1 MPALIEME
9 EAPQTQPSSE
19 PTFSVI
25 QQEVELDV
33 DFRTRQVSGWTEL
46 TIEPHSKDLRS
57 IKLCS
62 RGIAVRNVTVEGKH
76 PAAAVQYFDPY
87 NGLRVRETYT
97 VHQHHQIREN
107 IDAALKDPP
116 EPNLIITLPKQV
128 RVRQVSMHDSV
139 TKAQASS
146 VTPGGLLETPAPKG
160 ADDGEP
166 MFVPITIRM
175 AFTVEDSRHAL
186 HWVGLQ
192 EGDNRYPHVY
202 TTASSIPGIPS
213 SFAFPCVGTPS
224 SRCSWRLTVQC
235 PRTLGDVG
243 RKGPSDVVLST
254 STSTLVSED
263 SDMPDVESLDGD
275 DYFGSTLMEEEKD
288 RELVVI
294 GSGFMED
301 SDVSYSATSTIPYLT
316 NDRLLSNT
324 TLRKE
329 NGSSIVKPLWLH
341 ITLAS

>member
-9 EAPQTQPSSE
+9 EAPQDQPPSE

-33 DFRTRQVSGWTEL
+33 DFRTRQVTGWTEL
-46 TIEPHSKDLRS
+46 TIEPHSKDLRL

-76 PAAAVQYFDPY
+76 PAAAVQYYDPY
-87 NGLRVRETYT
+87 NGLRVRETYG

-128 RVRQVSMHDSV
+128 RVRQVSLLDSGI
-139 TKAQASS
+139 KAQAPS
-146 VTPGGLLETPAPKG
+146 TTAGGLVETPAPKG

-166 MFVPITIRM
+166 MFVPITVRM

-186 HWVGLQ
+186 HWAGLQ
-192 EGDNRYPHVY
+192 DGDNRYPHVY
-202 TTASSIPGIPS
+202 TTASAIPGIPS

-224 SRCSWRLTVQC
+224 SRCSWRLTIQC
-235 PRTLGDVG
+235 PRTLGDIG
-243 RKGPSDVVLST
+243 RKGPSNVVSSNAPHAQTNGT
-254 STSTLVSED
+254 SASNIAAED
-263 SDMPDVESLDGD
+263 ADMPDVESVDGD

-288 RELVVI
+288 RELVVV

-301 SDVSYSATSTIPYLT
+301 SDVGYPRNIDHSLF
-316 NDRLLSNT
+316 
-324 TLRKE
+324 
-329 NGSSIVKPLWLH
+329 
-341 ITLAS
+341 